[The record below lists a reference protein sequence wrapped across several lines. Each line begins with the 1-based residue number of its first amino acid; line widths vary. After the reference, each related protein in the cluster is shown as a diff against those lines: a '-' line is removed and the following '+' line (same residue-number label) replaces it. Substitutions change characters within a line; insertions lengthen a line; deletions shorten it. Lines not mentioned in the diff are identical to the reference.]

1 MLILFLMMAVVMLL
15 RLLGALLILYG
26 GMIIA
31 VPFVLPYAVAWSP
44 NRGARID
51 FAGDSSA
58 AADLHAAGADR
69 HLRVEVE
76 GRASLFCLV
85 LEPGRRARP
94 RATVLVLHGHRADK
108 AEMLELGRGLAAEGY
123 RAVLVDHRGHGRST
137 GDYLSYGIV
146 ESRDM
151 MTLLDSL
158 QQQGLVAGSVGVLGF
173 SYGGS
178 VGMQLAAR
186 DSRVKTLVTVSTFS
200 SLRRVVGDY
209 IECFLPFASPFISD
223 ARIDAAVQKA
233 GAVGG
238 YDPAE
243 ADTERAARRV
253 RVPVL
258 LFHGRDDRRI
268 PFRHG
273 LRLAHAVKTEHRFV
287 PLPGCGHGDVMTGES
302 GGRILRESLEWF
314 GEHLR

>member
-1 MLILFLMMAVVMLL
+1 MMTVVILL

-26 GMIIA
+26 GVIIA
-31 VPFVLPYAVAWSP
+31 LPLVLPYAVAWSP
-44 NRGARID
+44 NHGARIG
-51 FAGDSSA
+51 FSGDSA
-58 AADLHAAGADR
+58 ADDLHAAGADR
-69 HLRVEVE
+69 HIRVEVA
-76 GRASLFCLV
+76 GPAASLSCLV
-85 LEPGRRARP
+85 LEPGRRAEP

-108 AEMLELGRGLAAEGY
+108 REMLEIGRGLAEEGY

-158 QQQGLVAGSVGVLGF
+158 QQQGLIAGSVGVLGF

-186 DSRVKTLVTVSTFS
+186 DSRVKTLVTISTFS

-209 IECFLPFASPFISD
+209 IECFLPFVSPFISD

-238 YDPAE
+238 YDPAD

-253 RVPVL
+253 CVPVL
-258 LFHGRDDRRI
+258 LFHGREDRRI
-268 PFRHG
+268 PFHHG
-273 LRLAHAVKTEHRFV
+273 LRLAHAVNTEHRFV
-287 PLPGCGHGDVMTGES
+287 PLPGCGHGDVMTGAS
-302 GGRILRESLEWF
+302 GRRILRESLEWF